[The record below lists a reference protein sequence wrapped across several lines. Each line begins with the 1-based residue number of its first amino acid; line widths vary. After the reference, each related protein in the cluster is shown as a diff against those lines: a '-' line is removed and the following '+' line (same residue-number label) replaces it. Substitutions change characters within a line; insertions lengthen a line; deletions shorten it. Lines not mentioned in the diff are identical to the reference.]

1 MNLSGSYTYLLDGE
15 KADAHDERPRRWAR
29 PTARRG

>member
-15 KADAHDERPRRWAR
+15 KQTLTTSGKTLGASYGPR
-29 PTARRG
+29 G